1 MKDAK
6 TGDHEVNLYD
16 DEGYAAVK
24 RVVERGEDPAS
35 VKPLVT
41 IVVNFP
47 GAYKGPWVNSEH
59 MALILAALVF
69 YMAYSTKA
77 KLLA

>member
-41 IVVNFP
+41 IVVNYPVIAFE
-47 GAYKGPWVNSEH
+47 GFKQAFKS
-59 MALILAALVF
+59 
-69 YMAYSTKA
+69 
-77 KLLA
+77 LLQMHP